1 METNLELWKDERLYS
16 LHKKKKI
23 DYQLSKLIKFI
34 YSELAVHIR
43 WPNYWSFSSSIRLSN
58 EYSWLIS
65 FKTDWFDVLV
75 VQGTPKSF
83 LQHHNLKA
91 SILLC
96 SAFFKVQFSHPYM
109 STGKI
114 IAFTTQV
121 FVSKVMSSLF
131 IILSKFVIVF
141 LPRGNLLLISWL
153 QSPSTVIL
161 EPEKKKSVTA
171 PTFSP
176 SIFHGVMGPD
186 AMILVFSNT
195 EF

>member
-91 SILLC
+91 SIRLC

-121 FVSKVMSSLF
+121 FVSKVIFLF
-131 IILSKFVIVF
+131 YICCLGLS
-141 LPRGNLLLISWL
+141 
-153 QSPSTVIL
+153 
-161 EPEKKKSVTA
+161 
-171 PTFSP
+171 
-176 SIFHGVMGPD
+176 
-186 AMILVFSNT
+186 
-195 EF
+195 